1 MERFLLPTPDYPPK
15 RGGVARYCSA
25 LVSTFPESIT
35 PLVWKSFPSYRE
47 MIRELWNR
55 RNNFDVVLT
64 SHVLPIGT
72 AAFVFRLMTGKPYD
86 VLLHGLDF
94 DAARSVPRKRFA
106 MRVVLFFA
114 RRVFTNSKSLAD
126 EVSAFAHRPC
136 LVMYPCVADEFVEAA
151 DVVVRVAKPETIRL
165 LTVGRLVARKG
176 HLKVLEAMKSIPNST
191 YTIVGDGP
199 MRKEI
204 LDTIKK
210 LGLESRVTVL
220 QHVSDG
226 KLPEMYATHDV
237 FVMPSTKSADD
248 REGFGIVA
256 LEAALFG
263 LPVIATNQPGVDE
276 AVVQGRTGILINDTV
291 ADLTKAVVDLV
302 DDESL
307 RHRLGRNGRERVIA
321 EFTREKTM
329 NKFSTSVIPSVG
341 EESLTQEGVVDP
353 SYRRDDGRAL
363 VSIVIPTYQHAN
375 TIGRCIASVLGQTYA
390 PIEIIVVDDG
400 STDSTT
406 EALKKFDGK
415 IRVIHQE
422 NAGANPARNRGL
434 AEATGEFV
442 MFCDADVVMNPEM
455 IQRFVQQLVNHP
467 EASYAYSGF
476 RFGWKVFYGVPFSG
490 DRLRRMNFV
499 HTTSLVRRKDFPGFD
514 PAIKRFQDWDVWLTM
529 LEQRKIGVLV
539 PGVWCDVLIDGES
552 RIGSSWLPSFMYRL
566 PWKYL
571 GWQPKRV
578 RKYREAREVI
588 VKKHRL

>member
-15 RGGVARYCSA
+15 RGGVARYLSA
-25 LVSTFPESIT
+25 LVSTFPGAIV
-35 PLVWKSFPSYRE
+35 PLIWKSFPSYRE
-47 MIRELWNR
+47 MIAELWSR
-55 RNNFDVVLT
+55 RKDFDVLLT

-72 AAFVFRLMTGKPYD
+72 AALAFRLISMKPYD
-86 VLLHGLDF
+86 VILHGLDF

-106 MRVVLFFA
+106 MRAVLYCA
-114 RRVFTNSKSLAD
+114 RRVFANSQSLAD
-126 EVSAFAHRPC
+126 EVSAFARRSC
-136 LVMYPCVADEFVEAA
+136 LVMYPCVTDEFVEAA
-151 DVVVRVAKPETIRL
+151 DVLVRAPNPDSIRL
-165 LTVGRLVARKG
+165 LTVGRLVSRKG

-199 MRKEI
+199 MKKQI
-204 LDTIKK
+204 LDVIKEWN
-210 LGLESRVTVL
+210 LESRVTLL

-226 KLPEMYATHDV
+226 KLPEMYATHDI
-237 FVMPSTKSADD
+237 FLMPSTKSESD

-256 LEAALFG
+256 LEAGLFG

-276 AVVQGRTGILINDTV
+276 AVVQGRTGLLIDDTV
-291 ADLTKAVVDLV
+291 ADLAKAIADLAN
-302 DDESL
+302 DELL
-307 RHRLGRNGRERVIA
+307 RHRLGRNGRERVIG

-329 NKFSTSVIPSVG
+329 SVFAIAVIPNVR
-341 EESLTQEGVVDP
+341 EESLIVKVVDP

-363 VSIVIPTYQHAN
+363 VSVVIPTYQHAN
-375 TIGRCIASVLGQTYA
+375 TIGRCIYSVLGQAYS

-400 STDSTT
+400 STDSTS
-406 EALKKFDGK
+406 EVLKKYEGK
-415 IRVIHQE
+415 IRVIHQK

-442 MFCDADVVMNPEM
+442 IFCDADVVMKSQM
-455 IQRFVQQLVNHP
+455 IAQFVQRLIDHP
-467 EASYAYSGF
+467 EASYAYGGF
-476 RFGWKVFYGVPFSG
+476 RFGWKVFHGVPFSG
-490 DRLRRMNFV
+490 DQLRKMNFV
-499 HTTSLVRRKDFPGFD
+499 HTTSLVRRNDFPGFD
-514 PAIKRFQDWDVWLTM
+514 PVIKRFQDWDVWLTM
-529 LEQRKIGVLV
+529 LEQKKIGVLV

-578 RKYREAREVI
+578 RKYREAREAI

>member
-25 LVSTFPESIT
+25 LVSTFPEGIT

-55 RNNFDVVLT
+55 RKDFDVLLT

-72 AAFVFRLMTGKPYD
+72 AAFAFRLMTGKPYD

-114 RRVFTNSKSLAD
+114 RRVFANSKSLAD

-151 DVVVRVAKPETIRL
+151 DVVVRVVKSETIRL

-204 LDTIKK
+204 LDTIKE
-210 LGLESRVTVL
+210 LDLESRVTVL

-226 KLPEMYATHDV
+226 KLPEVYATHDV
-237 FVMPSTKSADD
+237 FVMPSTKSTDD

-276 AVVQGRTGILINDTV
+276 AVIQGRTGILINDTV
-291 ADLTKAVVDLV
+291 ADLTKAIVDLAN
-302 DDESL
+302 DEPL

-321 EFTREKTM
+321 EFTREMTIGGFTERAVQGFAM
-329 NKFSTSVIPSVG
+329 VSV
-341 EESLTQEGVVDP
+341 
-353 SYRRDDGRAL
+353 
-363 VSIVIPTYQHAN
+363 VIPTYQHAN
-375 TIGRCIASVLGQTYA
+375 TIGRCLESVLRQTYS

-400 STDSTT
+400 STDNTA
-406 EALKKFDGK
+406 EVLKKFNGK
-415 IRVIHQE
+415 IRVIHQA

-434 AEATGEFV
+434 AEAVGEFV

-455 IQRFVQQLVNHP
+455 IQRFVRQLANHP

-529 LEQRKIGVLV
+529 LEQQKIGVPV

-578 RKYREAREVI
+578 RKYHEAREAI